1 MKTVFITGTNK
12 GLGLEFT
19 KQYLNEGWNVIAT
32 CRSPTTATDLLSLS
46 KKHPNSLTILSMDLT
61 NEASIEQISEEIKER
76 PIDIFI
82 SNAGTATGYTS
93 GANLNDFGNVQS
105 EPWVNIFRTNCVA
118 PLLLAQVVH
127 PNILLGSDKKL
138 IFITSKPAS
147 ITENTGGALYRN
159 RSSRT
164 ALNQVIK
171 SLSIDLYEE
180 GIAVASVS
188 PGWVKTDSGGDGA
201 LIDAE
206 TSVSGIKKVIE
217 ELDMSQTALYC
228 DYKGEAISW

>member
-61 NEASIEQISEEIKER
+61 NEASIEQIGEEIKQR

-147 ITENTGGALYRN
+147 ITENTGGAL
-159 RSSRT
+159 
-164 ALNQVIK
+164 I
-171 SLSIDLYEE
+171 
-180 GIAVASVS
+180 
-188 PGWVKTDSGGDGA
+188 
-201 LIDAE
+201 
-206 TSVSGIKKVIE
+206 
-217 ELDMSQTALYC
+217 
-228 DYKGEAISW
+228 